1 MLEVIPE
8 IYNLIMEVIEQPMLS
23 KLVHVFG
30 STFLIIY
37 SFLLVT
43 DGIYFL
49 AFLIAGFVLGGLYFN
64 NTEGRL
70 VIQEYQKTFHEEPV
84 VRK

>member
-8 IYNLIMEVIEQPMLS
+8 IYNLITEVVEQPMLS
-23 KLVHVFG
+23 ELVHVFG

-49 AFLIAGFVLGGLYFN
+49 ASLIAGFVLGGLYFN
-64 NTEGRL
+64 NTEGRF
-70 VIQEYQKTFHEEPV
+70 VIQEYQKTFHEELA